1 MVIIFSTRK
10 ENSKASTN
18 AENHKKSIFKAPEA
32 I

>member
-10 ENSKASTN
+10 ENEKASVN
-18 AENHKKSIFKAPEA
+18 AETHKKKIFKAPEA